1 MKRINRINPFLL
13 MSFLALGGLWSGCDD
28 ANYSTLDTH
37 AFFQE
42 ALSASSTKV
51 TVQGSGSTSVT
62 LNVQISDMQQ
72 KDNTY
77 TLAIDEGVLDSYNKS
92 NGTNYITLPDTHY
105 TLPEDITIKA
115 GNYNA
120 NPVSIQIKSFSDEM
134 NASGES
140 YALPIRLVAQNG
152 STPVMP
158 ITGSMVILTNS
169 IMEFSCPQFV
179 GSTGLVAKKFEET
192 PETYNE
198 FTVEVRFQISDT
210 NNRNRAVFNTSN
222 SDGSK
227 YLLLR
232 FEDPQSDND
241 DYKAHSLVQIQTHE
255 TYLNPT
261 YSFETNKWQH
271 LAVTYNGSKY
281 RIYINGKDG
290 GSKDVTSGPVTFG
303 KVSWFDA
310 DTWWSGCK
318 MLVSEARIWSVCRSE
333 VQIQNNMTVTS
344 PKTPGLEAY
353 WKFNEGTGNTFE
365 DCTGNGHTITTTNTP
380 VWVDNIL
387 STDEATP
394 WK

>member
-227 YLLLR
+227 YLLL
-232 FEDPQSDND
+232 
-241 DYKAHSLVQIQTHE
+241 T
-255 TYLNPT
+255 
-261 YSFETNKWQH
+261 
-271 LAVTYNGSKY
+271 
-281 RIYINGKDG
+281 
-290 GSKDVTSGPVTFG
+290 
-303 KVSWFDA
+303 
-310 DTWWSGCK
+310 
-318 MLVSEARIWSVCRSE
+318 
-333 VQIQNNMTVTS
+333 
-344 PKTPGLEAY
+344 
-353 WKFNEGTGNTFE
+353 
-365 DCTGNGHTITTTNTP
+365 
-380 VWVDNIL
+380 
-387 STDEATP
+387 
-394 WK
+394 